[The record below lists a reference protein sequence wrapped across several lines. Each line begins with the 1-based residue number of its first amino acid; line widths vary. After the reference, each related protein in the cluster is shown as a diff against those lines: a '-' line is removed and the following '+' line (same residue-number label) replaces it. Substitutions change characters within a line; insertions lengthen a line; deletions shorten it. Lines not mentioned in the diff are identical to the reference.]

1 MEGVSIIIPTYN
13 GGVVFK
19 RLLHMISKQR
29 YEGEKQIIVIDSGS
43 DDGTCEEALKSDAEL
58 IKIDKKDFHH
68 SRTRNQAIASAVH
81 PYVILMVQD
90 AIPLTETWLANMVNS
105 LEKDDVAGV
114 YGRQI
119 PHDDA
124 DLFAMFSVDYHSS
137 YLGNKNIIQG
147 IAKINEFNKLS
158 YEQALFLIRFDD
170 VCAIYKREIVLAN
183 RLPEVPF
190 AEDMAWAFE
199 VMKKGYK
206 VKYDP
211 TIMVAHSHNRSKVY
225 HFKRAVID
233 AISCVR
239 ILGKESEDYSYLTA
253 NDLLIVRDIMHNIVE
268 QKFVSIG
275 KESIHDFRTAAK
287 MSLFKKLQL
296 KIARRC
302 RHFVFVLASLKLCN
316 ALDVLIKKHMLE
328 AQLNNM
334 LRFAINNYP
343 ANEEDIKV
351 FIEKAAF
358 SIVGSYWGRVY
369 ASHEIRGSV
378 PKDIE
383 ELVQLKKLM
392 SL

>member
-1 MEGVSIIIPTYN
+1 
-13 GGVVFK
+13 
-19 RLLHMISKQR
+19 
-29 YEGEKQIIVIDSGS
+29 
-43 DDGTCEEALKSDAEL
+43 
-58 IKIDKKDFHH
+58 
-68 SRTRNQAIASAVH
+68 
-81 PYVILMVQD
+81 MVQD

-253 NDLLIVRDIMHNIVE
+253 NDLLIVRDIMHNVIE
-268 QKFVSIG
+268 KKFVSIG

-287 MSLFKKLQL
+287 MSLFKKLQS
-296 KIARRC
+296 KIVRRC

-316 ALDVLIKKHMLE
+316 ALDILIKKHMLE

-343 ANEEDIKV
+343 ADEEDIKV

-383 ELVQLKKLM
+383 ELVRPNLM
-392 SL
+392 RL